1 MTLCYSR
8 AYEGHFVE
16 RRSAPTGSRDRGD
29 GTEDGGGHLLKL
41 HDQRREK
48 FAISTIRV
56 PGGDGTSRSVNKKVN
71 WSGSSAEN
79 TAGQLTGS
87 SSSTLAIQIGVEVQ
101 HWRIVPSNH
110 HALQREFLWRQWVFE
125 IKAHVRIPLL
135 DGGDNTGRRKVK
147 VGRITA
153 IKLDVEAAAV
163 DAHGRS
169 AKALTHAV

>member
-1 MTLCYSR
+1 MRVTLLNVAPHPPVPETGATVR
-8 AYEGHFVE
+8 KTVE
-16 RRSAPTGSRDRGD
+16 VTFSSFTTRGA
-29 GTEDGGGHLLKL
+29 KN
-41 HDQRREK
+41 

-56 PGGDGTSRSVNKKVN
+56 PGGDGTSRSVEQEGELVRFKRR
-71 WSGSSAEN
+71 N

-135 DGGDNTGRRKVK
+135 DGGTTQAVEKSK

-169 AKALTHAV
+169 AQRLSHTPS